1 MASESMFQEPP
12 LFSSFGHDNEN
23 RDDSQ
28 NVHFPFNNLT
38 QQLAQV
44 SFMEFRCC
52 ESCRLCTLNGAQGA
66 HGSAVG

>member
-12 LFSSFGHDNEN
+12 LFSSLGHDNEK

-44 SFMEFRCC
+44 SFMEFSCC
-52 ESCRLCTLNGAQGA
+52 KSCRLCTL
-66 HGSAVG
+66 

>member
-1 MASESMFQEPP
+1 MASESMFQEQP
-12 LFSSFGHDNEN
+12 LLSSLGHDEN

-28 NVHFPFNNLT
+28 NVHFPFNNLM

-52 ESCRLCTLNGAQGA
+52 ESCRLCTL
-66 HGSAVG
+66 